1 MYRLKEELGEDRV
14 NAALREMLRR
24 YAFRGAPYPTS
35 RELVDLFRAQAR
47 PDQQQLITDLF
58 EKITLYDLKAKS
70 ASARRRPDGRWDVTL
85 TYEAH
90 KTHADGQGRETPAPV
105 NDSAEIGLFTQSPLR
120 DGFKSGDVVRLDRTQ
135 ILQGVHTVTVI
146 ADRLPTVAGIDPYTK
161 LIDRNSDDNIVPV
174 TH

>member
-1 MYRLKEELGEDRV
+1 V

-24 YAFRGAPYPTS
+24 HAFRGAPYPTS
-35 RELVDLFRAQAR
+35 RELVELFRAQAR

-58 EKITLYDLKAKS
+58 ETITLYDLKARAAK
-70 ASARRRPDGRWDVTL
+70 ARRRPDGRWDVTL

-90 KTHADGQGRETPAPV
+90 KTHADGQGREIPAPIT
-105 NDSAEIGLFTQSPLR
+105 DSAEIGLFTRSPVR
-120 DGFKSGDVVRLDRTQ
+120 DGFKAADAVKVERVR
-135 ILQGVHTVTVI
+135 ILEGVHTLTLV

-174 TH
+174 TR